1 MLFDERTMQYFS
13 VIAREQNIS
22 RAAQKLYISQP
33 SLSRF
38 LTKLESQIGGELFV
52 RRKGALTI
60 TPLGTCFLEYI
71 REAQQLN
78 ERYQQIFSNIACTE
92 KKVLR
97 IGAGSITSPYLTQ
110 SVFPAFQKE
119 YSNVQLKLV
128 EDIHVHLLQGLERE
142 QVDLALLIYTAEDM
156 PKKLGPDMEL
166 VLCQP
171 RLICVGR
178 SHPFFQLLRDPEK
191 NSMATPQRIGPQM
204 LQGQTVIVGVPG
216 QKIWEDVWHL
226 QKKHMIKG
234 MSAIQSQNVDS
245 GIAMA
250 ACGMGIYIAPA
261 FYLSHSQVTKHESLF
276 YFYLDDP
283 LLEWNLVIRYKNRKP
298 SNYMKRFTELT
309 RETFRMEDTQAD
321 GGLKETIER

>member
-1 MLFDERTMQYFS
+1 MFDERTMQYFL

-60 TPLGTCFLEYI
+60 TPLGTSFLEYT

-78 ERYQQIFSNIACTE
+78 ERYKRIFTNIACTE
-92 KKVLR
+92 KKVLC

-110 SVFPAFQKE
+110 SVFPKFQKE
-119 YSNVQLKLV
+119 WPNVQLKLV
-128 EDIHVHLLQGLERE
+128 EDIHVHLLQRLEQE
-142 QVDLALLIYTAEDM
+142 QVDLALLIYTAEDI
-156 PKKLGPDMEL
+156 PKKLGPDMEV
-166 VLCQP
+166 VLCQS
-171 RLICVGR
+171 RLMCTGR
-178 SHPFFQLLRDPEK
+178 SHPFSRLVQDPEH
-191 NSMATPQRIGPQM
+191 NSIASPQRITPQM

-216 QKIWEDVWHL
+216 QKIWEDIWYL
-226 QKKHMIKG
+226 QKKYMIKG

-261 FYLSHSQVTKHESLF
+261 FYLSHSQVTKNESLF

-283 LLEWNLVIRYKNRKP
+283 LLKWNLVIRYKTRKP
-298 SNYMKRFTELT
+298 ANCMKRFTELT
-309 RETFRMEDTQAD
+309 RETFRMDEAEEH
-321 GGLKETIER
+321 GNAGENVES